1 MCRAPFAPF
10 DVFLISRYRVEAGLG
25 DQLIEATL
33 LFLDVSTIGKS
44 RVGEGAVMS
53 GGYMGKILV
62 VDLATRSQEIR
73 DFSPDDQQKY
83 LGNKILGAKLLLEF
97 VPQGADP
104 LGEDNVLIITTGP
117 LTGSGAPTSARF
129 NATTKSPL
137 TGAIGS
143 SNCGGDFGIQLK
155 RCGYDALVFKG
166 KAASPVAVHLS
177 DFELKI
183 EDVSSLWGEDTEA
196 TTATVEKGAGS
207 LVIGPAGENMVRFAC
222 IMSGD
227 RSLGR
232 CGLGAVMGSKKLKMV
247 TAKGSMKLPIHDPTR
262 FRAQV
267 KKWTKQL
274 RAHPITGDVL
284 PRLGTANLVRKTNA
298 SNTLPARN
306 FSRGQFEQAEAVSGE
321 EMAATRLIK
330 NSGCKA
336 CPIHCGRLVEFEGKR
351 IKGPEFET
359 IGTLGPNLENAD
371 LDKIIEWNRQLDL
384 LGMDT
389 ISMGV
394 TLGFVMELGEKGLLD
409 TELEFGRTDHISQ
422 LIEDTAY
429 RRGFGNEVADG
440 TRELAR
446 RYGGAD
452 FAMQTKGLEYAAYEP
467 RGAVGQGLG
476 YATANRGGCH
486 LDSGYMVFFEAVG
499 DLTIDPLTSTGKA
512 ALNVMQQNLFEA
524 VSAGGSCIFTIYA
537 VIPGIAG
544 KYGSLGPVKWIFNQ
558 VMKGSRF
565 LLRYQNELLP
575 LAARTHIPMIPH
587 SKAIELLTGNPLS
600 VGAFLK
606 IGERGFNLERMFNVR
621 EGLRSADDTIAK
633 RLRTELQRPD
643 QPKSKVR
650 LEEMLPEYY
659 RIRGWDSDGVP
670 GPGKL
675 HALGLDSV
683 V

>member
-1 MCRAPFAPF
+1 
-10 DVFLISRYRVEAGLG
+10 
-25 DQLIEATL
+25 
-33 LFLDVSTIGKS
+33 
-44 RVGEGAVMS
+44 MS

-62 VDLATRSQEIR
+62 VDLPSGRHETR
-73 DFSPDDQQKY
+73 DFPPAEQQKY
-83 LGNKILGAKLLLEF
+83 LGNKILGARLLLEF
-97 VPQGADP
+97 VPVGADP
-104 LGEDNVLIITTGP
+104 LGDDNVLVISTGP

-155 RCGYDALVFKG
+155 RCGYDALVVRG
-166 KAASPVAVHLS
+166 RAARPVALHLR
-177 DFELKI
+177 DDQVVLA
-183 EDVSSLWGEDTEA
+183 DAVALWGQDTEQ
-196 TTATVEKGAGS
+196 TTATVDKGAGS
-207 LVIGPAGENMVRFAC
+207 LVIGPAGENLVRFAC

-227 RSLGR
+227 RALGR
-232 CGLGAVMGSKKLKMV
+232 CGLGAVMGSKKLKLV
-247 TAKGSMKLPIHDPTR
+247 TAKGSQSLPIHDQTR
-262 FRAQV
+262 FRAHV
-267 KKWTKQL
+267 KKWTRQL

-284 PRLGTANLVRKTNA
+284 PRLGTANLVRRTNT
-298 SNTLPARN
+298 SHTLPTRN
-306 FSRGQFEQAEAVSGE
+306 FSGGQFARAEAVSGE
-321 EMAATRLIK
+321 EMAATRLVT
-330 NSGCKA
+330 NSGCRA
-336 CPIHCGRLVEFEGKR
+336 CPIHCGRVVELAGKR

-394 TLGFVMELGEKGLLD
+394 TLGFVMELGAEGLLASD
-409 TELEFGRTDHISQ
+409 LEFGRTDNISR

-429 RRGFGNEVADG
+429 RRGLGDEIAEG

-446 RYGGAD
+446 RYGGGD

-486 LDSGYMVFFEAVG
+486 LDSGYLVFFEAVG

-524 VSAGGSCIFTIYA
+524 VSAAGSCIFTIYA
-537 VIPGIAG
+537 VIPAVAG
-544 KYGSLGPVKWIFNQ
+544 RLGRYRPVRWLFNQ
-558 VMKGSRF
+558 AMKGSRF
-565 LLRYQNELLP
+565 VLRHQNEVMP
-575 LAARTHIPMIPH
+575 VAARTHVPLIPH
-587 SKAIELLTGNPLS
+587 TKAVELLTGFPMPL
-600 VGAFLK
+600 GTFLK
-606 IGERGFNLERMFNVR
+606 AGERGFNLERMFNLR
-621 EGLRSADDTIAK
+621 EGLTSADDTIAP
-633 RLRTELQRPD
+633 RLRRERQRPD
-643 QPKSKVR
+643 QPRSQVH

-659 RIRGWDSDGVP
+659 RIRGWDNDGVP
-670 GPGKL
+670 RPAKL

-683 V
+683 AQAAAP